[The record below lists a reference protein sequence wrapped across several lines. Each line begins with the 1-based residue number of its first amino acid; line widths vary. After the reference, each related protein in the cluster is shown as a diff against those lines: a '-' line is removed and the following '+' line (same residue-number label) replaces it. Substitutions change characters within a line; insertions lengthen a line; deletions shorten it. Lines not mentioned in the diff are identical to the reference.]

1 MVVAVVPQR
10 SSVSLVVRMRMRCVY
25 ARQHHRLG
33 SLLLFDDNGRGA
45 EQAQDELEGEQKG
58 KEEEMKKGWAEE
70 GRKWEERGGGGREK
84 ERVREAEIG
93 I

>member
-1 MVVAVVPQR
+1 
-10 SSVSLVVRMRMRCVY
+10 
-25 ARQHHRLG
+25 
-33 SLLLFDDNGRGA
+33 
-45 EQAQDELEGEQKG
+45 
-58 KEEEMKKGWAEE
+58 MKKGWTEE